1 MNSKKLIDGYQLYF
15 RSPRKT
21 QLESSCKCLLYC
33 FPFKT
38 AHCTASIHALLHFFV
53 FVLGRRGGG
62 RERAMMLYICG
73 KEKQPGSQVVSAE
86 GPFKRFPTPNGIAK
100 SQNGKLK
107 VCLVALGRHE
117 NARMDPKGFL
127 VLTKIIPIKCSSCLY
142 TGIILFFYWGQSPKG
157 K

>member
-1 MNSKKLIDGYQLYF
+1 MMNSKKLIDGYQLYF
-15 RSPRKT
+15 RSSPKT

-33 FPFKT
+33 FLLRQATTLLPFML
-38 AHCTASIHALLHFFV
+38 CCISLFFCW
-53 FVLGRRGGG
+53 GGGG

-73 KEKQPGSQVVSAE
+73 KEKL
-86 GPFKRFPTPNGIAK
+86 KWFPTPNGLAK

-117 NARMDPKGFL
+117 NARMDPKDFL
-127 VLTKIIPIKCSSCLY
+127 VVTEIIPIKCSSCLH
-142 TGIILFFYWGQSPKG
+142 TGVILFFYWGQSPKG